1 MKKLLIIITCIASL
15 ALTACSPRLVHRI
28 DVQQGNVI
36 TQTQVNLLEPGMTRE
51 QVRYI
56 MGSPMVADVFHE
68 NRWDYLYLYQ
78 PGYGETEEK
87 RVTVFFEDDR
97 LARIDGSVR
106 PGDPIPESEANT
118 RQSGLVVPPQ
128 ERIEPGILNKMWYYL
143 TFRKPEKVET
153 VENR

>member
-1 MKKLLIIITCIASL
+1 
-15 ALTACSPRLVHRI
+15 
-28 DVQQGNVI
+28 
-36 TQTQVNLLEPGMTRE
+36 MTRE